1 MGIAGLKR
9 LITVFQPAALCAC
22 LFLAGCD
29 SETSLPELPVREVH
43 QWSMPPEETSIPAP
57 RGMTFGPQQELY
69 VLDNAGR
76 VLVFDRHGKLIR
88 KWFMP
93 EYTVGKPEGI
103 WIFRDGRIGVADTH
117 YHRVVFFNANGDVLG
132 MHGSLGEQPGQFIYP
147 VALVQDHA
155 GNYYVGEY
163 GGNDRIQKFSED
175 GRFLLSF
182 GAFGTEA
189 GQFQRPSGLV
199 WRDGMI
205 YVADAINN
213 RIQVFRDTG
222 ELVGPLSFNGQTPPL
237 HYPYNLARGPDDDL
251 FVIEYGAG
259 RVTRLS
265 LTGQVLGTF
274 GSDGS
279 QPGQFHTPW
288 GLAVDETGRIMVAD
302 TGNRRMVELQR

>member
-1 MGIAGLKR
+1 LKP
-9 LITVFQPAALCAC
+9 LVTAFQPVAFFAC
-22 LFLAGCD
+22 LFLAGCG
-29 SETSLPELPVREVH
+29 SGTSFPEIPVREVH
-43 QWSMPPEETSIPAP
+43 QWSMPPEDTGIPAP
-57 RGMTFGPQQELY
+57 RGMTFGPQRELY

-76 VLVFDRHGKLIR
+76 VLVIDRHGKLIR

-93 EYTVGKPEGI
+93 EYSVGKPEGI

-117 YHRVVFFNANGDVLG
+117 YHRVVFFNANGDVVSK
-132 MHGSLGEQPGQFIYP
+132 HGQLGEGPGQFIYP
-147 VALVQDHA
+147 VAIVQDPD

-163 GGNDRIQKFSED
+163 GGNDRVQKFSED
-175 GRFLLSF
+175 GQLLLTF
-182 GAFGTEA
+182 GAFGTEV

-199 WRDGMI
+199 WRDGRV

-213 RIQVFRDTG
+213 RIQIFKDSG
-222 ELVGPLSFNGQTPPL
+222 EFVGLLNADGRPLPL

-259 RVTRLS
+259 RVTRLN

-288 GLAVDETGRIMVAD
+288 GLAVDETGRIVVAD